1 MKESRTT
8 WERIFF
14 SHKKFCI
21 WLLSIKVHTNSV
33 LIMMYFVKLTHL
45 CFTCTK
51 FDISMTRSH
60 IAEDILHLAAYNL
73 PRTQLVELECMHSRV
88 QALDVTFYK
97 VWIYKERLLDD
108 TLLENISLSFTI
120 AAEGLPNLAHAWH
133 LLPSWGGSSLCHSYT
148 GLWFMWSRLK
158 DCPKLVAFTIKQGDS
173 EDLF

>member
-14 SHKKFCI
+14 SRKKFCI

-120 AAEGLPNLAHAWH
+120 AAEGLPNFGPCVAPVAFLRGIFIVPQWH
-133 LLPSWGGSSLCHSYT
+133 RALVYVVSSEGPPTISSLY
-148 GLWFMWSRLK
+148 
-158 DCPKLVAFTIKQGDS
+158 IKQGDS

>member
-14 SHKKFCI
+14 SRKKFCI

-33 LIMMYFVKLTHL
+33 LIMMYFVKLTNL

-51 FDISMTRSH
+51 FDIPMTRSH

-73 PRTQLVELECMHSRV
+73 PRTQLVELECMHSCI
-88 QALDVTFYK
+88 QALDVTFYN

-120 AAEGLPNLAHAWH
+120 AAEGLPNLAHAGH
-133 LLPSWGGSSLCHSYT
+133 LLPFLSGIFIVPQWHRALVYVVSSEGPPKISSL
-148 GLWFMWSRLK
+148 
-158 DCPKLVAFTIKQGDS
+158 
-173 EDLF
+173 

>member
-1 MKESRTT
+1 MKESQTT

-14 SHKKFCI
+14 SHKNFCI

-51 FDISMTRSH
+51 SDISMTRSH

-73 PRTQLVELECMHSRV
+73 HRTQLVELECMHSTCTSIGCYILQGLNLQRKVTGWHPAWEYFTLIHHCCWRV
-88 QALDVTFYK
+88 AKFGPCGAPVAFLRGIFIVPQWHRAFY
-97 VWIYKERLLDD
+97 VVSSEGPP
-108 TLLENISLSFTI
+108 TI
-120 AAEGLPNLAHAWH
+120 
-133 LLPSWGGSSLCHSYT
+133 SSLY
-148 GLWFMWSRLK
+148 
-158 DCPKLVAFTIKQGDS
+158 IKQGDS